1 MSYRCLRHLHELS
14 IYRLEGIR
22 HELLQAKSAAR
33 SPAKRGRLDS
43 LLSCVQSAIDAAVE
57 RMEVENAF
65 ALCA

>member
-1 MSYRCLRHLHELS
+1 MSYRTLRHLHELS
-14 IYRLEGIR
+14 LHRLEGMR
-22 HELLQAKSAAR
+22 HELLLAKSAAR
-33 SPAKRGRLDS
+33 SRTKRGRLDS